1 MIARPPKEPMLGLD
15 MPYGEALE
23 RFVGV
28 DPRQVQDNIVRSKKK
43 KPPGGKKKKRVPP
56 GKKAKTGNV
65 VSLRERHMSLRRRG
79 LA

>member
-1 MIARPPKEPMLGLD
+1 MTARPPKEPMLGLD

-23 RFVGV
+23 RYIGV
-28 DPRQVQDNIVRSKKK
+28 DPKELHANIARSKKK
-43 KPPGGKKKKRVPP
+43 KPPGGKKKKRAPP
-56 GKKAKTGNV
+56 GKKVKAGNV